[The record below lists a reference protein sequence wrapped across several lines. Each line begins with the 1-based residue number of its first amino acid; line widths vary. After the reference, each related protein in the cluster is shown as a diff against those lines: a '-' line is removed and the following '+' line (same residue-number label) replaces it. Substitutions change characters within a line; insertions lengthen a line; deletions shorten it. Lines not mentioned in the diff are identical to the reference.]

1 MIPVALPLLLLA
13 AAGQAA
19 PVAAAAGDAATVFA
33 TASPS
38 VVVVLALDRVGTV
51 SGQGSGVVVA
61 PGLVVTNRHVVD
73 GAASVRLLQGGKSRS
88 ARVIEL
94 HGSHD
99 LATLR
104 TSMKAPA
111 VTSRSATQLA
121 VGERVFAI
129 GAPQGLELSIS
140 EGIVSQLRPEA
151 GAFRIQTTAPI
162 SRGSSGGGLF
172 DEHGTLVGITSHSA
186 LGGQNLNFALP
197 TDWFAPMVKSARERA
212 NEKTRVLLRPERRT
226 GATRIVIE
234 GDGGAIHYAWRSVD
248 ARGAVLEL
256 EGVDAS
262 GIESHID
269 VGSAEVEHVIVEK
282 LRKGDRDVVRLEFCL
297 MAPMRQRVY
306 PEGGNLNLVFEH
318 FEPTPPAG
326 GAPAATPAATPA
338 AVPKPEA
345 TPRGP
350 APTRL
355 DAVRVA
361 PDGEGATVWLETG
374 PGATFRDF
382 ALRGPARIVIDLLGF
397 TAAVKAASG
406 TASLVERVRIARNS
420 LVPPVVRVVLDL
432 VQPARHSVVAEGNG
446 LRVRLEPVP

>member
-1 MIPVALPLLLLA
+1 MSPLAIPLLLLA
-13 AAGQAA
+13 AAGQA
-19 PVAAAAGDAATVFA
+19 PPAAEAAGDAATVFA
-33 TASPS
+33 SASPS

-51 SGQGSGVVVA
+51 TSQGSGVVVG

-104 TSMKAPA
+104 TSMKVPA
-111 VTSRSATQLA
+111 VTSRSAARLA

-172 DEHGTLVGITSHSA
+172 DERGALVGITSHSA

-197 TDWFAPMVKSARERA
+197 TDWFAPMVKSALERA
-212 NEKTRVLLRPERRT
+212 NEKTRVRLRPERRT

-234 GDGGAIHYAWRSVD
+234 GDGGAINYAWRSVD

-262 GIESHID
+262 AIESHVD
-269 VGSAEVEHVIVEK
+269 VGSAEVDHVLVEK
-282 LRKGDRDVVRLEFCL
+282 LRKGEREVVKLEFCL

-306 PEGGNLNLVFEH
+306 PEGGNLNLVFERV
-318 FEPTPPAG
+318 EPTPSAE
-326 GAPAATPAATPA
+326 GAPTSDPTPAP
-338 AVPKPEA
+338 VPTPEA
-345 TPRGP
+345 TP
-350 APTRL
+350 
-355 DAVRVA
+355 
-361 PDGEGATVWLETG
+361 
-374 PGATFRDF
+374 
-382 ALRGPARIVIDLLGF
+382 
-397 TAAVKAASG
+397 
-406 TASLVERVRIARNS
+406 
-420 LVPPVVRVVLDL
+420 PP
-432 VQPARHSVVAEGNG
+432 QP
-446 LRVRLEPVP
+446 LP